1 MRVLAL
7 GLAALGL
14 AATAAQA
21 FPPKLPPVDECSS
34 EPGFTAFR
42 EQLRQVVSKKDRQAL
57 LKMLASNVI
66 VNFGGG
72 EGPNAF
78 AGAWGLDRP
87 ADSEIW
93 PLLHKI
99 LALGCAAS
107 DEGLAIPSLTIQFE
121 PEDDDDVFDKS
132 W

>member
-87 ADSEIW
+87 ADSEAQRVLDERFARGDI
-93 PLLHKI
+93 
-99 LALGCAAS
+99 
-107 DEGLAIPSLTIQFE
+107 DEGEYVARLDLLGGRQ
-121 PEDDDDVFDKS
+121 
-132 W
+132 